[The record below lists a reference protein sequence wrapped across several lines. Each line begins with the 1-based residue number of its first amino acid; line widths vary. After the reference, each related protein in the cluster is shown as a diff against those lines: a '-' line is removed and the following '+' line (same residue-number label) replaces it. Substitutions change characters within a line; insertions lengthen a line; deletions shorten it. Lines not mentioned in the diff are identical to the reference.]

1 MKQNKQ
7 RKPTNNEMKNAIDNI
22 IVELGFLQRSVRSM
36 DTVISAYIDWKND
49 TKEFRDWLKE
59 EYEKEK
65 NESRNQHAPESPEG
79 DRKPE
84 VRNINSQES
93 K

>member
-1 MKQNKQ
+1 MKQTKQ
-7 RKPTNNEMKNAIDNI
+7 RKPTNNEMKTAIDNL
-22 IVELGFLQRSVRSM
+22 IVELGFLQRSVRGM
-36 DTVISAYIDWKND
+36 DTVISAYIDWKED
-49 TKEFRDWLKE
+49 TEEFRDWLKE
-59 EYEKEK
+59 QYEKEK
-65 NESRNQHAPESPEG
+65 NEPRNQNAPESPGG